1 MTTVSTNKN
10 IDVIRDN
17 NVLMEYVGKNTN
29 ELKQMLLK
37 FMGESER
44 RDSESAKM
52 ITLLTN
58 EVNVLKEEYTKTN
71 ILLDSM
77 KDKLEKYEPTK
88 RVSKKSRDDSTRV
101 QCSCMTTKGTQCTRF
116 VYGGETVCVMHKR
129 MQNKNDL
136 NNKPVES
143 EVVESVDVVKDTKE
157 NSNVKKGG
165 KRGKKPS
172 LKKTKDP
179 PPMHN
184 HEPGEKPTH
193 PCSLCESHGDIFDP
207 TLPDHEFTGT
217 VVDGKTLEERLRI
230 AIEEEEH
237 ESNLTSNTHTTT
249 SVKPEKKSWAD
260 MADEDGDI
268 I

>member
-1 MTTVSTNKN
+1 MSMTYRTEKVTVLRDWKLALMNMFLQLCVVSW
-10 IDVIRDN
+10 VIYSLFD
-17 NVLMEYVGKNTN
+17 
-29 ELKQMLLK
+29 Q
-37 FMGESER
+37 
-44 RDSESAKM
+44 
-52 ITLLTN
+52 
-58 EVNVLKEEYTKTN
+58 KTY
-71 ILLDSM
+71 I
-77 KDKLEKYEPTK
+77 
-88 RVSKKSRDDSTRV
+88 
-101 QCSCMTTKGTQCTRF
+101 
-116 VYGGETVCVMHKR
+116 
-129 MQNKNDL
+129 
-136 NNKPVES
+136 ES

-157 NSNVKKGG
+157 HSNVKKGG

-184 HEPGEKPTH
+184 HEPGEKPTQ

-260 MADEDGDI
+260 MADEDDDI